1 MWQKLRDNFVAGIAV
16 ILPLA
21 ITIWFIDFLYK
32 WISKRLIFPLTK
44 IFTPYL
50 VNPYL
55 EYGVS
60 LTIFVLLI
68 LIIIAIGMAT
78 RIIFLRKFFSSGEKV
93 FFKIPMIGR
102 LYVAMRQISKAFL
115 GKRGMAFKSVVLVE
129 YPRKGM
135 YSIGFL
141 TAENKGEVEEKTGK
155 KLFNVYIASV
165 PNPAT
170 GYFVLVPADEIIELK
185 MSVEDAMKLAISG
198 GAVTAHDD
206 PDLSDD

>member
-16 ILPLA
+16 ILPLI
-21 ITIWFIDFLYK
+21 ITIWLLDILYR
-32 WISKRLIFPLTK
+32 WISGRLIKPLTA
-44 IFTPYL
+44 IFTPYFM
-50 VNPYL
+50 NPYL
-55 EYGVS
+55 EYTVS
-60 LTIFVLLI
+60 MAIFILLI

-78 RIIFLRKFFSSGEKV
+78 RIIFLRRLFSSGERV

-102 LYVAMRQISKAFL
+102 VYVAMKQISHAFL
-115 GKRGMAFKSVVLVE
+115 GRKGTAFKSVVLVE
-129 YPRKGM
+129 YPRKGI

-170 GYFVLVPADEIIELK
+170 GFFVLVPAEEIITLK

-198 GAVTAHDD
+198 GAVTPHSVELPDD
-206 PDLSDD
+206 

>member
-78 RIIFLRKFFSSGEKV
+78 RIIFLKKLFFSGEKV
-93 FFKIPMIGR
+93 FFRIPMIGR
-102 LYVAMRQISKAFL
+102 LYVAIRQISRVFL
-115 GKRGMAFKSVVLVE
+115 GTKSAAFKSVVLIE
-129 YPRKGM
+129 FPRKGM
-135 YSIGFL
+135 YSLGFV
-141 TAENKGEVEEKTGK
+141 TAENTGEIEAKMGK
-155 KLFNVYIASV
+155 KMISIYIASV

-170 GYFVLVPADEIIELK
+170 GFFYLVPEEEVIPINISL
-185 MSVEDAMKLAISG
+185 EDAMKLVLSG
-198 GAVTAHDD
+198 GA
-206 PDLSDD
+206 